1 MDINCPEHT
10 PSWFYGMGLIR
21 SSSFDII
28 MLMPV
33 LTSIT
38 AVLEYMKI
46 KKYLNKEIKNNTAY
60 SLKEATRKLESY
72 CAYQDRCHKEVI
84 SKLKEMGMIPAA
96 IDEILGH
103 LIKENFLNEERFA
116 RSFARGKF
124 NIKKWGKNRIVN
136 ELKQRDITKYNINL
150 ALKEL
155 DETDYLEALEQLA
168 EKRVGQLTETN
179 VFKKRKKLADYLL
192 YRGWESPLVYELT
205 KRLIP

>member
-1 MDINCPEHT
+1 M
-10 PSWFYGMGLIR
+10 
-21 SSSFDII
+21 
-28 MLMPV
+28 
-33 LTSIT
+33 
-38 AVLEYMKI
+38 
-46 KKYLNKEIKNNTAY
+46 NKEIKINTSY
-60 SLKEATRKLESY
+60 SLEEATKKLESY

-84 SKLKEMGMIPAA
+84 SKLREMGMIQVA

-155 DETDYLEALEQLA
+155 DETDYLETLEQLA
-168 EKRVGQLTETN
+168 KKRLGQLTETN
-179 VFKKRKKLADYLL
+179 IFKKRKKLADYLL
-192 YRGWESPLVYELT
+192 YRGWESPLVYEIT
-205 KRLIP
+205 KRLVP